1 MFTLAD
7 VATAADQPVPRGADD
22 LAMAAAHFDSR
33 RIQPG
38 MLFVAL
44 PGARVDGH
52 DFIGDAFARGAAAVL
67 CARPHPDQPLDRQ
80 VVTAEPQAAFERLAS
95 ALRARSSAT
104 FVGVTGSNGKTTTKE
119 ALAAALG
126 AAGPTLATE
135 RSENA
140 EVGVPA
146 TLSRLTPAHRYAVV
160 EIGAQVVGEIARLLQ
175 LCQARRRHHHLHCRG
190 APRAVWLNGGHC
202 HGQGGSLR
210 SPSGAWP
217 GHRERRRSLVRRV
230 AAPCARAGGVVRPV
244 GRGGREGRRRTAD
257 RSAGDARSHRGRQ
270 LSRLR

>member
-22 LAMAAAHFDSR
+22 LDMTAAHFDSR

-52 DFIGDAFARGAAAVL
+52 DFIGDAFARGAGAVL
-67 CARPHPDQPLDRQ
+67 CARPYPDQPLDRQ

-104 FVGVTGSNGKTTTKE
+104 FVGVTGSNGKTTTKD

-126 AAGPTLATE
+126 AAGPTPRHRAQRE
-135 RSENA
+135 RRSGRA
-140 EVGVPA
+140 GHSV
-146 TLSRLTPAHRYAVV
+146 AVD
-160 EIGAQVVGEIARLLQ
+160 ARAPLRGGRDRCAGRRRDCPLLQ
-175 LCQARRRHHHLHCRG
+175 LCQARRRRHHLHCRG
-190 APRAVWLNGGHC
+190 APGAVRLDGGHC
-202 HGQGGSLR
+202 HGQGRALR

-217 GHRERRRSLVRRV
+217 GHRERRRSLVQRV
-230 AAPCARAGGVVRPV
+230 AAPRARAGGVVRPV